1 METERLVLRRYREDD
16 LQDLFEYLSDPE
28 MVKYEPQKPMD
39 MEETKG
45 NLPTW
50 LAPVQARVI
59 PVKTDDDGLN
69 AYAKEIVDALEEAG
83 VRVRP

>member
-28 MVKYEPQKPMD
+28 MAKYEPQTPMD

-45 NLPTW
+45 NLD
-50 LAPVQARVI
+50 R
-59 PVKTDDDGLN
+59 
-69 AYAKEIVDALEEAG
+69 
-83 VRVRP
+83 